1 MNIFS
6 RKTAAIGLTMT
17 GLLALCPPAQSMSSP
32 EDGDAE
38 ASAVVFHPM
47 FLVGKGSGTFTVT
60 RPGGNA
66 EPGDVGHAYPFGS
79 RIAVQ
84 DGEGAKVMVYLAP
97 SEAIRL
103 GQGSDVIIE
112 NDPETAG
119 AKRIRLFAGRL
130 ETSFTKDDKAVLPVS
145 IVAPSAV
152 FDDIDGRVAVSATA
166 TAKAAKSTVNVSDG
180 KVTVHAPQLRP
191 SRLGNSAS
199 LSVETLADSSFTMI
213 EGLSG
218 DYKLFLENGN
228 EADYETAFHTG
239 SRVKIWRSWAP
250 LSKLLAVSV
259 LIANVDGAVA
269 DSYAFNEGQAPI
281 KNGIA
286 SVKEEAEAEGDAE
299 EGAETGEQ
307 TGLGDDFGSPAQ
319 ATGTTDTTD
328 DSGWDF
334 NF

>member
-32 EDGDAE
+32 EDGDVE

-47 FLVGKGSGTFTVT
+47 FLVGKGSGAFTVT

-66 EPGDVGHAYPFGS
+66 EPGVVGHAYPFGS
-79 RIAVQ
+79 RISVQ
-84 DGEGAKVMVYLAP
+84 DDEGAKVMVYLAP

-103 GQGSDVIIE
+103 GQGGDVIIE
-112 NDPETAG
+112 DDPENAG
-119 AKRIRLFAGRL
+119 AKRIRLLAGRL
-130 ETSFTKDDKAVLPVS
+130 ETSFTKDDKTVLPVS

-152 FDDIDGRVAVSATA
+152 FDDLDGRVAVAAAATG
-166 TAKAAKSTVNVSDG
+166 KSAKSTVNVTDG
-180 KVTVHAPQLRP
+180 KVVVHAPQLRP
-191 SRLGNSAS
+191 SRLGNAAS
-199 LSVETLADSSFTMI
+199 LAIETLADGSFTTI
-213 EGLSG
+213 EGLNG

-228 EADYETAFHTG
+228 EADYEAAFHTG

-286 SVKEEAEAEGDAE
+286 VVKEDTGAEAEEEGGAEAEG
-299 EGAETGEQ
+299 Q
-307 TGLGDDFGSPAQ
+307 TGLGDDFGSPEQ
-319 ATGTTDTTD
+319 TTGTTDTAD
-328 DSGWDF
+328 DGGWDF